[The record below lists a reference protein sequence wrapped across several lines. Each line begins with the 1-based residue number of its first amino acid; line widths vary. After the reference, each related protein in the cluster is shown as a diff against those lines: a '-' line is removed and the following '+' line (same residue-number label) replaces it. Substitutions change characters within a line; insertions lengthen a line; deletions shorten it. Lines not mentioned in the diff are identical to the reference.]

1 MMNKSGQGSIED
13 TLTYKLHFKNRAGF
27 PFRYFMHI
35 IIAEYQ

>member
-13 TLTYKLHFKNRAGF
+13 TLTYKLQFKNRAGF